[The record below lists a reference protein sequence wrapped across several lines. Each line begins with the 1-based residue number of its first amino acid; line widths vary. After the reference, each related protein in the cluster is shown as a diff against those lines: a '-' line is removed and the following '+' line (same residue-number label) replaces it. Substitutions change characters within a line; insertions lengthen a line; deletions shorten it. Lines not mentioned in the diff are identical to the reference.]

1 MCLETG
7 SKGENVKKL
16 QTKLKELG
24 FLNGNVDGIFGK
36 KTEEAVKKYQ
46 KSKKLTVDGIAG
58 PKTLSA
64 LGINN
69 NNNNNNSSNNSSTE
83 TTIKIHGTAQPM
95 DWWTSDIQKIFA
107 KGVTAIITDVDK
119 KISWRMKRFAGK
131 NHADVQPLTKT
142 DTAKMKRA
150 WGGYWSWKRRA
161 IFVTINGVNYAASM
175 HGMPHGGSN
184 LNNNFPGHTCIHF
197 TNSRT
202 HKTNK
207 VDENHQKMVQKASQA
222 IL

>member
-1 MCLETG
+1 MYLEVG

-16 QTKLKELG
+16 QTKLKELS
-24 FLNGNVDGIFGK
+24 FLNDNIDGIFGARTK
-36 KTEEAVKKYQ
+36 AAVKKYQ
-46 KSKKLTVDGIAG
+46 ASKKLTVDGIAG
-58 PKTLSA
+58 PKTLSM
-64 LGINN
+64 LGITEKT
-69 NNNNNNSSNNSSTE
+69 STTNGE
-83 TTIKIHGTAQPM
+83 IHGTAQPM
-95 DWWTSDIQKIFA
+95 DWWTSDIQNIFA
-107 KGVTAIITDVDK
+107 KGVVATITDVDK
-119 KISWRMKRFAGK
+119 KISWRVKRFAGK

-161 IFVTINGVNYAASM
+161 IFVTINGINYAASM

-184 LNNNFPGHTCIHF
+184 LHNNFPGHTCIHF

-202 HKTNK
+202 HKTDK
-207 VDENHQKMVQKASQA
+207 IDENHQKMVQKAAQA